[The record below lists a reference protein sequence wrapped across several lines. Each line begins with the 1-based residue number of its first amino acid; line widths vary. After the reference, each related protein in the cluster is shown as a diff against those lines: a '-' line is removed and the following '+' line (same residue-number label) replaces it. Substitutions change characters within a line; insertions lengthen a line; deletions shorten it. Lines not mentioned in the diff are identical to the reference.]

1 MIYAS
6 SQRGYTLLEMMI
18 SLAIFSLVMVLA
30 TGALFAFVSGD
41 RKSRSTNDV
50 TNNLTFAIE
59 SMTRSIRTGTNF
71 QCGGQGGTN
80 CWPTGQGTFTFQ
92 DQNGTTITYL
102 TKTDTSTGATSIGKC
117 TSVPCTSSN
126 SLSLTD
132 PRITIQNMTFY
143 VRGVG
148 AVSGAGA
155 DAIIQPQVIITV
167 TGYIVPDPKTA
178 PVQFTLQ
185 TMATQRLI
193 DL

>member
-1 MIYAS
+1 MTKNL
-6 SQRGYTLLEMMI
+6 QRGYTLLEMMI
-18 SLAIFSLVMVLA
+18 SLTLFSLVMVLA

-50 TNNLTFAIE
+50 TNNLTFAME
-59 SMTRSIRTGTNF
+59 SMTRSIRTGVNY

-80 CWPTGQGTFTFQ
+80 CWPTGQGTFSFV
-92 DQNGTTITYL
+92 DQNGATVTYL
-102 TKTDTSTGATSIGKC
+102 KKTDTETGATSIGKC
-117 TSVPCTSSN
+117 TSTPCTSSN
-126 SLSLTD
+126 SLALTD
-132 PRITIQNMTFY
+132 PRITIQDMTFY

-148 AVSGAGA
+148 GVSGSGA
-155 DAIIQPQVIITV
+155 DAVIQPQVLITV
-167 TGYIVPDPKTA
+167 TGYIVPDAKTA

>member
-1 MIYAS
+1 MMRT
-6 SQRGYTLLEMMI
+6 SQHRGYTLLEMMI
-18 SLAIFSLVMVLA
+18 SLTIFSLVMVLA

-50 TNNLTFAIE
+50 TNNLTFAME

-71 QCGGQGGTN
+71 QCGGQGGAN
-80 CWPTGQGTFTFQ
+80 CWPTGQGTFTFV
-92 DQNGTTITYL
+92 DQNGSTVTYL
-102 TKTDTSTGATSIGKC
+102 KKTDGSIGKC
-117 TSVPCTSSN
+117 TTTPCTASN
-126 SLSLTD
+126 AFALTD

-148 AVSGAGA
+148 GVATAGA
-155 DAIIQPQVIITV
+155 DATLQPQVLITV